1 MAHKEQK
8 QMLIDA
14 IKAKHEEAYSK
25 YLEAKKTME
34 FEYYYFDGKSYGI
47 WECLELIEGIL

>member
-14 IKAKHEEAYSK
+14 IKKERDEIYAKR
-25 YLEAKKTME
+25 
-34 FEYYYFDGKSYGI
+34 FDRGKNWSYEMGRYDSLGK
-47 WECLELIEGIL
+47 CLELIEGIL

>member
-14 IKAKHEEAYSK
+14 IKVKLDLANNQTPQDIYDDYWLGGRGSA
-25 YLEAKKTME
+25 
-34 FEYYYFDGKSYGI
+34 FE
-47 WECLELIEGIL
+47 ECLELIEGIL